1 MATTTPKGFPKP
13 QPTDDDKP
21 RLDLGAL
28 ADFLEALPG
37 VRSVTTTERNSM
49 TVLWPGMV
57 IFNSTL
63 SKLQV
68 NRTGTAGDWV
78 SIFTSEAALPIEN
91 GGTGLSVAP
100 SLLVN
105 LEATTAASP
114 LTATPRP
121 GVTGKLPISK
131 GGTGRDTAPSL
142 LVDLESTVAQSPLS
156 AEPRPGVRGVL
167 PLDRG
172 GAGAPDAFVPS
183 GVVFE
188 PVMPGVTVSQGTIRR
203 WGRLVSFAALVN
215 FAAGGT
221 WSKGGEIFPFQLQLA
236 PLPVMTSPV
245 IGKSNAGVI
254 ENGYIATDGLVTLSI
269 GTTFS
274 SNMNVRVVGMYLTA
288 DDV

>member
-1 MATTTPKGFPKP
+1 MATTTTKGYPKP
-13 QPTDDDKP
+13 QSTDDDKP

-28 ADFLEALPG
+28 ADFLDALPG
-37 VRSVTTTERNSM
+37 VRSVTTTERNAM
-49 TVLWPGMV
+49 TILWPGMV

-63 SKLQV
+63 GKLQL

-78 SIFTSEAALPIEN
+78 SIFTSEAPLPIAN
-91 GGTGLSVAP
+91 GGTGLDVAP

-105 LEATTAASP
+105 LEGTTAVSP
-114 LTATPRP
+114 LSATPRP
-121 GVTGKLPISK
+121 GVTGKLPINR

-167 PLDRG
+167 PLARG

-183 GVVFE
+183 GVLFDQ
-188 PVMPGVTVSQGTIRR
+188 VMPGVTVSQGTIRR
-203 WGRLVSFAALVN
+203 WGRLVSFSALVN

-245 IGKSNAGVI
+245 VAKSNTGVF
-254 ENGYIATDGLVTLSI
+254 EGGYITTDGLVTLSI
-269 GTTFS
+269 ATTFS
-274 SNMNVRVVGMYLTA
+274 SNVNVRVIGMYLTA